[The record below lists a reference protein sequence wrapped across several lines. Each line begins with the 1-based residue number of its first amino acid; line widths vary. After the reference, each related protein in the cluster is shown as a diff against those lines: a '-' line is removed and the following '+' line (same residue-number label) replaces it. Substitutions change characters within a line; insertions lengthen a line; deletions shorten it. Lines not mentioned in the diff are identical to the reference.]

1 MKGSINTFA
10 LSLHRSLIE
19 GDFRN
24 LEKQSYLSSTEIKLR
39 GDTSHFKLTVVFLLF
54 VIVN

>member
-24 LEKQSYLSSTEIKLR
+24 LEKQSYLISTEIKLR
-39 GDTSHFKLTVVFLLF
+39 GDTSHLKLL
-54 VIVN
+54 